1 LIETCTGAGTAHKVD
16 RNVYRCNAIKRC
28 SFYDTSARPDF
39 PGGLE
44 QDPRLEVQGL
54 AARPVALLSRAQR
67 AEVLHRLGHVVAKK
81 SHLYPPRPSTID
93 IDVEKHLFIVE
104 GSGFRI

>member
-1 LIETCTGAGTAHKVD
+1 MIKHGQEKRPFLKYLIPCLHFSKFFKNLE
-16 RNVYRCNAIKRC
+16 NL
-28 SFYDTSARPDF
+28 
-39 PGGLE
+39 GGVKLKHLLE
-44 QDPRLEVQGL
+44 IQNPRLEVQGL

-67 AEVLHRLGHVVAKK
+67 TEVLHRLGHVVAKQ